1 MTSSYMAKSDRSRFQ
16 LDEDG
21 ISNPLWAIGTLQW
34 KEVREV
40 FIKRDGGREFVC
52 IVVRDRQALNSRLGF
67 LRRIF
72 NSATQA
78 TGFGDLTIDVARA
91 GVRAED
97 IIGFSATRIAAQ
109 K

>member
-1 MTSSYMAKSDRSRFQ
+1 MAKPARPRFQ
-16 LDEDG
+16 LDEEG
-21 ISNPLWAIGTLQW
+21 ISDPLWAIGTLEW

-40 FIKRDGGREFVC
+40 FIKCDGDREFVC
-52 IVVRDRQALNSRLGF
+52 VVVRDRKALNSRLGF

-97 IIGFSATRIAAQ
+97 IIGFAATRIAAQ